1 MTGACASSSK
11 GLAFFLAFAAIEA
24 GVVYV
29 WPGFEAAV
37 HPKVLNRR
45 LADFLLNDGVDAGS
59 ILQVI
64 AAREIFQRLLE
75 INVVAR
81 FIFDAEVADRHY
93 LAFAA
98 LHDPVRGG
106 NAAGRK

>member
-11 GLAFFLAFAAIEA
+11 GLAFFLAFAAVEA
-24 GVVYV
+24 GVVLV
-29 WPGFEAAV
+29 WPGLEAAV
-37 HPKVLNRR
+37 HPQVLIRR
-45 LADFLLNDGVDAGS
+45 LADFLFDDGVDAGS

-64 AAREIFQRLLE
+64 AGREIFQRRLE

-81 FIFDAEVADRHY
+81 FVFAAEVAERHY

-98 LHDPVRGG
+98 LHNRSEERRV
-106 NAAGRK
+106 

>member
-37 HPKVLNRR
+37 HPKVLIRR
-45 LADFLLNDGVDAGS
+45 LANFLFDDGVDAGS

-64 AAREIFQRLLE
+64 AGREVFQRRLE

-81 FIFDAEVADRHY
+81 FVLPAEVAERHY
-93 LAFAA
+93 L
-98 LHDPVRGG
+98 RSEE
-106 NAAGRK
+106 RR